1 MMHDE
6 VVEVLLIME
15 DEKSVLVDLL
25 IDISPSLIYPL
36 LVNTMYSFVSALA
49 GGDCV
54 FVSAG
59 EDYRKDNPKYSCMYT
74 YVHVV

>member
-6 VVEVLLIME
+6 VVGVLLIVE
-15 DEKSVLVDLL
+15 DEKSVLADLL
-25 IDISPSLIYPL
+25 IDISSLIYPL

>member
-6 VVEVLLIME
+6 VVGVLLIVE
-15 DEKSVLVDLL
+15 DEKSVLADLL
-25 IDISPSLIYPL
+25 IDISSLIYPL

-49 GGDCV
+49 GGDCI

>member
-1 MMHDE
+1 MMHNE
-6 VVEVLLIME
+6 VVGVLLIME
-15 DEKSVLVDLL
+15 DERSVLVDLL
-25 IDISPSLIYPL
+25 IDISSLTYPL
-36 LVNTMYSFVSALA
+36 LANTMYSFVSALA